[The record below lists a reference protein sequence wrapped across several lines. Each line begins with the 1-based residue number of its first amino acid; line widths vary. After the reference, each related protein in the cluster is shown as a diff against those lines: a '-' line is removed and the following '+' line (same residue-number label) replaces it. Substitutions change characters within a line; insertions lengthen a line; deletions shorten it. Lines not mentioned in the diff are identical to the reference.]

1 MVRAEVDI
9 EPRRAIGAARVDR
22 ALPAQSGAA
31 PTPTELADLVR
42 SFDQAARALQET
54 HEQLRTEVAR
64 LEGELGETRAQLHR
78 ARELAA
84 LGEMAAGIAHEVRN
98 PLGSIRLHAEVLVA
112 DLADMPAQRDI
123 ARKVARAVDGLNA
136 VVTDVLVFARD
147 MRVRTDAV
155 DARDLFERAV
165 EACTDV
171 ASQSN
176 VRIVFD
182 ASVSC
187 QEIVCDAAII
197 HQALVNV
204 IRNACEA
211 VGGVGGGGEPGRHAA
226 RPAIRLSV
234 ESRSPLE
241 SDGTRTDMLALVVA
255 DNGPGIPADVIGRI
269 FNPFFTTRSAGTG
282 LGLPIAHRIVDAHGG
297 RVGVRSVDHD
307 PVDGGRGS
315 GTVVELMLPQP
326 AGEEAVLHGQG
337 SLGDAA

>member
-1 MVRAEVDI
+1 MVHAGVDI
-9 EPRRAIGAARVDR
+9 EPRRSVRVER
-22 ALPAQSGAA
+22 PETPLG

-54 HEQLRTEVAR
+54 HEQLRREVAR
-64 LEGELGETRAQLHR
+64 LESELGDTRDQLRR

-84 LGEMAAGIAHEVRN
+84 LGEMAAGIAHEIRN

-112 DLADMPAQRDI
+112 DLADMPTQRDI

-136 VVTDVLVFARD
+136 VVSDVLAFSREI
-147 MRVRTDAV
+147 RVRTGPV
-155 DARDLFERAV
+155 DARDLFEHAA
-165 EACTDV
+165 EACADI
-171 ASQSN
+171 ASQWN

-182 ASVSC
+182 ASLCASQV
-187 QEIVCDAAII
+187 VCDPGLM
-197 HQALVNV
+197 HQALINV
-204 IRNACEA
+204 VRNACEA
-211 VGGVGGGGEPGRHAA
+211 AGTHAH

-234 ESRSPLE
+234 ESRAPLE
-241 SDGTRTDMLALVVA
+241 SDGTRTDMVALVVA

-269 FNPFFTTRSAGTG
+269 FNPFFTTRPTGTG
-282 LGLPIAHRIVDAHGG
+282 LGLPIAHRILDAHSG

-315 GTVVELMLPQP
+315 GTVVELLLPRTSAEGAP
-326 AGEEAVLHGQG
+326 AHTLG